1 VCSHSSAQSRVNL
14 RFARQRVIGKKAHY
28 TRAKAV
34 FLRGLHAFDF
44 ELEERQPHGEELFDF
59 PYPGFIDQ
67 EHDYMII
74 RLHSQMVVGD
84 QYFVMADDRT
94 DGRALGQVDFIQP
107 PANDFGGFV
116 ITVGNGFDSLSSASA
131 Q

>member
-1 VCSHSSAQSRVNL
+1 M
-14 RFARQRVIGKKAHY
+14 AHY
-28 TRAKAV
+28 TLAKAV
-34 FLRGLHAFDF
+34 FLRGLFAFDF
-44 ELEERQPHGEELFDF
+44 ELEERQTHGEEFLNF
-59 PYPGFIDQ
+59 PHFGLVYQ
-67 EHDYMII
+67 EKDDVII
-74 RLHSQMVVGD
+74 RLHPQMVVGD